1 MSVQRVESLDDPRVA
16 LFRNLKDRELERQGR
31 HFIAEGE
38 HLVRRL
44 LASTFMTE
52 SVMLAERRVE
62 EIAPMV
68 PPHVPVYVVPQSL
81 MNEIVGL
88 KFHSGVL
95 ACGVRKPP
103 QTLDDVVP
111 KDKPRLTLVVCP
123 DVSNVENIGSIVRL
137 CAGFGVDALILG
149 ERCHDPFWRQSVRVS
164 MGTIFYLPLLHTDDL
179 MRDLERLREEWS
191 VELIATVLDESA
203 EPLSSAARGE
213 RIGLLLGGEAQ
224 GLSPAEVA
232 ACSRRVTIKMHH
244 GTDSLNVSVAAGIF
258 LYHFTRPDVSA
269 GASRA
274 GQD

>member
-1 MSVQRVESLDDPRVA
+1 MSLERVDSLDDPRVA
-16 LFRNLKDRELERQGR
+16 LYRNLKDRELERRGR

-44 LASTFMTE
+44 LASTFTTQ
-52 SVMLAERRVE
+52 SVMVADRRAE
-62 EIAPMV
+62 EIAPIA
-68 PPHVPVYVVPQSL
+68 PPGVPVYVVPQSL

-111 KDKPRLTLVVCP
+111 KNKSPLTLAICP
-123 DVSNVENIGSIVRL
+123 DVSNVENIGSIIRL

-179 MRDLERLREEWS
+179 MRDLRRLREEWG
-191 VELIATVLDESA
+191 VDLIATVLDDSA
-203 EPLSSAARGE
+203 EPLSNATRGE
-213 RIGLLLGGEAQ
+213 KIGLLFGGEAQ
-224 GLSPAEVA
+224 GLTADEVA

-258 LYHFTRPDVSA
+258 LYHFTRP
-269 GASRA
+269 
-274 GQD
+274 